1 MHRLRL
7 LIVNTVEFIEA
18 FENTTLPKELWTHEA
33 HVHAAWYYARSRPFD
48 DALEAMRTGIQK
60 YNLVIGVDAGDDS
73 GYHETVTVAW
83 MRIMHSMVQGRSAEE
98 AFDEFLDAHP
108 ELLEKQILLRYYSRA
123 CLVSSEARAGFVEP
137 DISSLPLP
145 RT

>member
-1 MHRLRL
+1 MDTARL
-7 LIVNTVEFIEA
+7 VSS
-18 FENTTLPKELWTHEA
+18 FEQTTLSRECWTHET
-33 HVHAAWYYARSRPFD
+33 HVHVAWYYARTRCPE
-48 DALEAMRTGIQK
+48 DAIEAMRRGIRK
-60 YNLVIGVDAGDDS
+60 YNEVIGIESGQHS

-83 MRIMHSMVQGRSAEE
+83 MRIMHDLVQGRAEDE
-98 AFDEFLDAHP
+98 GFDEFLEAHP